1 MSIATNWLTTKVGTF
16 LGSIPWQGEI
26 TSVNASKTAEALDW
40 RQLSVRGFFSSIA
53 WDGRLLEF
61 QPLAETPKELSY
73 LLSVQ
78 SFFGYFAWEGRPNIG
93 AIPQLNVSPTN
104 VPELSLN
111 DLSDL
116 F

>member
-1 MSIATNWLTTKVGTF
+1 MTIAVDWLTIKVGAF
-16 LGSIPWQGEI
+16 LGSVPWSGETALS
-26 TSVNASKTAEALDW
+26 TSSKTPESLNW
-40 RQLSVRGFFSSIA
+40 RQLSVRNFFSSIA

-61 QPLAETPKELSY
+61 QSHPETPQELSY
-73 LLSVQ
+73 LLPVQ

-93 AIPQLNVSPTN
+93 AIPQLNVSQTN